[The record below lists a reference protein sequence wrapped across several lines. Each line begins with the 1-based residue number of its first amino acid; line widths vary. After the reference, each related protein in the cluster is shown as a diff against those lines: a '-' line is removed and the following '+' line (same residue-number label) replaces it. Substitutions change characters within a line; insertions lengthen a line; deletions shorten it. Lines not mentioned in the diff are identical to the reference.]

1 MEIEIRREDLSHV
14 DCGGAYREVKAYII
28 IDSSLSPFLQRQSL
42 IHEVLSLH
50 LDPLE
55 CSQELIT
62 ELAHILA
69 ESLEQL
75 EQ

>member
-1 MEIEIRREDLSHV
+1 MEIEIKKEDLSHV
-14 DCGGAYREVKAYII
+14 DCGGAYREAKVYIMV
-28 IDSSLSPFLQRQSL
+28 DSTLSKFKQRQSL
-42 IHEVLSLH
+42 IYEVLSAH

-55 CSQELIT
+55 CNVMLMT

-75 EQ
+75 ED